1 MAKCIKVEKG
11 RWQYALEYACTLI
24 QQGRAVAFPT
34 DTYYGLGVDPFN
46 LAAVNELYELKKR
59 DHHKPV
65 LLAVSSVEQAEELMG
80 ELPPLFYRLVDRFWP
95 GPLTLVL
102 PAAKGLPFKI
112 TGNTGKV
119 ALRYPDCQF
128 AVALAKAVALPLTA
142 TSANISEMPACAT
155 AEEVEGQLGDRLP
168 LILDAGPAPGGKPS
182 TILEL
187 TQERCRV
194 IRHGRVPVEDLD
206 EFLF

>member
-1 MAKCIKVEKG
+1 MAKRIRVEKG
-11 RWQYALEYACTLI
+11 RWQYGLECACTLI

-34 DTYYGLGVDPFN
+34 DTYYGLGVNPFN
-46 LAAVNELYELKKR
+46 LAAINKLFELKKR
-59 DHHKPV
+59 NHHKPV
-65 LLAVSSVEQAEELMG
+65 LLAVSSVEQAEELTG
-80 ELPPLFYRLVDRFWP
+80 ELSPLFYRLVDRFWP

-119 ALRYPDCQF
+119 ALRYPDCEF
-128 AVALAKAVALPLTA
+128 AVALAKAAALPLTA
-142 TSANISEMPACAT
+142 TSANISEMPPCAT
-155 AEEVEGQLGDRLP
+155 AEEVDAQLGDRLP
-168 LILDAGPAPGGKPS
+168 LILDTGPTPGGKPS

-187 TQERCRV
+187 TQDQCRV
-194 IRHGRVPVEDLD
+194 IRHGQVPVEDLD